1 MEFEFDDKT
10 KMLFEKE
17 KMGKLLF
24 MMPFPVIIAIII
36 SAIYNIADTIYIG
49 RSVGTLGVA
58 GIGIGFPIQLMV
70 NSLGLLI
77 GMGGSS
83 VISRALGNKNLS
95 KANSTI
101 GMTFLIGIILYVI
114 ILVSTMPSLESVVK
128 GLGATDEIIP
138 YAMDYLKI
146 IIPGS
151 IFILL
156 AVGIGNLFMAQGKP
170 ELSMMQLV
178 VGAILNI
185 ALDPLF
191 IFVFKMGIKGAAIA
205 TVISQGLS
213 FAMVMYF
220 QFSKRTSLIPKFKD
234 FIQIKFKIIGEV
246 ISLGTPAFLQEVGAS
261 VLIVVVNNVLFRIGG
276 AATTSLLAVFG
287 ILNKMLIFLITP
299 LIGIAQGFMPIAGYN
314 FGAKNFERIKEA
326 FKKASISAFLLTLA
340 IIAIVFL
347 IPSNILS
354 LFTNDKALI
363 DAGILPLRIMYIAL
377 PFVTY
382 NVMASMYF
390 MGIGKAIPAAIL
402 SLARQVI
409 ILIPLLLVLS
419 RIFGL
424 TGLWVSFPIA
434 DILSVIVALI
444 WMKKEMYSISKVR

>member
-1 MEFEFDDKT
+1 MGFEFDDKT

-24 MMPFPVIIAIII
+24 MMSFPVIIAIII

-101 GMTFLIGIILYVI
+101 GMTFLIGTILYLI
-114 ILVSTMPSLESVVK
+114 ILVTTMPSLESVVK

-185 ALDPLF
+185 ALDPIF

-246 ISLGTPAFLQEVGAS
+246 IALGTPAFLQEVGAS

-326 FKKASISAFLLTLA
+326 FKKASISAFLLTL
-340 IIAIVFL
+340 IIIVIILL
-347 IPSNILS
+347 IPSSILS
-354 LFTNDKALI
+354 LFTNDNALI

-377 PFVTY
+377 PFVTF

-424 TGLWVSFPIA
+424 MGLWVSFPIA

-444 WMKKEMYSISKVR
+444 WMKKEMYSISKV